1 MDSSELEARLAG
13 VEERLARMEATL
25 ASFAGPGPRPKP
37 ALPPASPQRQGGQK
51 PAAAS
56 LDRPALATSILGW
69 GGAAA
74 LVLAAAYLI
83 RLGIDS
89 GWLTPVRQVV
99 LAALAGFALI
109 GAGLALRSTGRDYA
123 GLLPAGGIAILF
135 LAIYGAH
142 LYHAF
147 LAATPAAIA
156 VIGVCALSLW
166 LCAAFDSDLYA
177 LFAVAGS
184 YSAPFLLRSQGSI
197 TDLSIYFSAW
207 SVVFCVYA
215 IWRGRRAIY
224 LLALYLALIGF
235 DMGWRAE
242 APAEWIAGAAFQAV
256 QFAIFG
262 IATAVFS
269 VRNNSPLDTSSA
281 AAHLPPLLLFYFVEY
296 LQLSSHLPAA
306 APWIAVGSA
315 AVVALLYGAAR
326 AALKRPL
333 PGGELILWAYVALVL
348 FHAGYVES
356 VPKAWAPWVAFVLVP
371 VTAAITLRSGGGRGT
386 WPVWA
391 AVAAIFSVNYMRIV
405 FNTDLDRAPA
415 RELLSV
421 AYSVLLYA
429 GYAFLGRRPTQV
441 PKALLLYMGHVC
453 AMAAALHFLDTQ
465 IVESTAWGALALAC
479 LAISVWQRDRMLGQ
493 SSLLVFGATAGKV
506 LLYDLSGAP
515 PVARIVSLVV
525 LGVTFYFGG
534 MLYQRML
541 GSGSLPDP
549 RR

>member
-1 MDSSELEARLAG
+1 MESPELEGRLAA
-13 VEERLARMEATL
+13 VEERLARLETKL
-25 ASFAGPGPRPKP
+25 A
-37 ALPPASPQRQGGQK
+37 ALTG
-51 PAAAS
+51 PAAAAPRPRPAMPPS
-56 LDRPALATSILGW
+56 STPRASAQKAGAADGPALATSMLGW

-99 LAALAGFALI
+99 LAALAGCALI
-109 GAGLALRSTGRDYA
+109 GAGFALRSTGRSYA

-142 LYHAF
+142 LYHGF
-147 LAATPAAIA
+147 LPATPAAMA
-156 VIGVCALSLW
+156 VIGVCAVSLW

-184 YSAPFLLRSQGSI
+184 YSAPFLLRSHGSI

-207 SVVFCVYA
+207 SVVFCAYA

-235 DMGWRAE
+235 DLGWRAQGNG
-242 APAEWIAGAAFQAV
+242 EWIAAAAFQAV

-262 IATAVFS
+262 IATALFS
-269 VRNNSPLDTSSA
+269 VRNHSPLDTSSA

-296 LQLSSHLPAA
+296 LQLSAHLPAA

-315 AVVALLYGAAR
+315 AAVAALYGGAR

-371 VTAAITLRSGGGRGT
+371 LVAALTLRGSGGRAS

-391 AVAAIFSVNYMRIV
+391 AVAAIFAVNYMRIV
-405 FNTDLDRAPA
+405 FNTDLDQASGRV
-415 RELLSV
+415 LLPI
-421 AYSVLLYA
+421 AYSALLYA

-441 PKALLLYMGHVC
+441 PRALLLYMGHVC

-465 IVESTAWGALALAC
+465 IVESTAWGVLALGC
-479 LAISVWQRDRMLGQ
+479 LGISVWQRDRMLGQ

-515 PVARIVSLVV
+515 PVARILSLLV
-525 LGVTFYFGG
+525 LGLTFYFGG
-534 MLYQRML
+534 MLYQRLL
-541 GSGSLPDP
+541 GGSAAS
-549 RR
+549 

>member
-1 MDSSELEARLAG
+1 MEASELERRLADLDG
-13 VEERLARMEATL
+13 RLARIESRL
-25 ASFAGPGPRPKP
+25 ASPGAAGQARASQPPRPAATAPKP
-37 ALPPASPQRQGGQK
+37 G
-51 PAAAS
+51 AAAVQPAPQ
-56 LDRPALATSILGW
+56 DRPALITSVLGW

-89 GWLTPVRQVV
+89 GWLTPVRQVS

-109 GAGLALRSTGRDYA
+109 GAGFALRESERSYA

-135 LAIYGAH
+135 LSIYGAH
-142 LYHAF
+142 LYHGI
-147 LAATPAAIA
+147 LPATSALIA
-156 VIGVCALSLW
+156 VVCVCIASLW
-166 LCAAFDSDLYA
+166 LCRAFESDLYA

-197 TDLSIYFSAW
+197 GDLAIYYSGW

-215 IWRGRRAIY
+215 IWQGRRLIY

-235 DMGWRAE
+235 DMAWRNN
-242 APAEWIAGAAFQAV
+242 APTEWITGSGFQAF

-262 IATAVFS
+262 LATAVFS
-269 VRNNSPLDTSSA
+269 VRHKAPLDSSSA

-296 LQLSSHLPAA
+296 SQLSAHMPAA

-315 AVVALLYGAAR
+315 AVVAALYGGAR

-333 PGGELILWAYVALVL
+333 PGGELILWCYIALVL

-356 VPKAWAPWVAFVLVP
+356 VPKHMAPWIAFILIPLVAFV
-371 VTAAITLRSGGGRGT
+371 TFRRESGVRAT
-386 WPVWA
+386 WPVWV
-391 AVAAIFSVNYMRIV
+391 AVGVMFAVNYLRII
-405 FNTDLDRAPA
+405 FNTDLDRVPG
-415 RELLSV
+415 RELLSI
-421 AYSVLLYA
+421 AYAVLLYV
-429 GYAFLGRRPTQV
+429 GYGFLAQRPTRA
-441 PKALLLYMGHVC
+441 PKVLLLYMGHVC
-453 AMAAALHFLDTQ
+453 AMAAALHFLDTR
-465 IVESTAWGALALAC
+465 IIESTAWGVLALAC
-479 LAISVWQRDRMLGQ
+479 LGISVWRRDRLLGQ

-515 PVARIVSLVV
+515 PIARIVSLVV
-525 LGVTFYFGG
+525 LGLTFYFGG

-541 GSGSLPDP
+541 GAGAKA
-549 RR
+549 